1 MAENGKFLPFISGSV
16 AELSPSERRVANYVL
31 ETPQMVMRM
40 NLAILARDA
49 AVSEPT
55 VIRFCRAVG
64 CEGFSDFKIRLA
76 QSLAVGAPY
85 VHREVR
91 ADDSLED
98 LASKIFLSSIQTL
111 ADLRDRFDTAALERA
126 TIALAKARRIDCYG
140 VGLASVA
147 AIDAHQKL
155 MRLGVPSFVY
165 ADVHVQTMSAATLQ
179 PNDVAIAF
187 SYTGQIR
194 DIVRTAQ
201 VAKEQGAFV
210 IAVTRSDTELARI
223 CSMNLAVDTAE
234 DTFVYAPMT
243 TRLAHLAVIDVLATS
258 VALRRGPDVVEL
270 FRKIKDTTTDQWIV

>member
-1 MAENGKFLPFISGSV
+1 MAENVDFLPFITSQL
-16 AELSPSERRVANYVL
+16 ADLSRAERRVADYVVD
-31 ETPQMVMRM
+31 TPQLVMRM
-40 NLAILARDA
+40 NLATLARNA
-49 AVSEPT
+49 AISEPT

-91 ADDSLED
+91 ADDSLDD
-98 LASKIFLSSIQTL
+98 LASNIFLSSIQTL

-126 TIALAKARRIDCYG
+126 TVALAKARRIDCYG
-140 VGLASVA
+140 VGLAGIA
-147 AIDAHQKL
+147 ALDAHQKL

-165 ADVHVQTMSAATLQ
+165 ADAHLQTMSAATLQ

-194 DIVRTAQ
+194 DIVRTTE

-210 IAVTRSDTELARI
+210 IAVTRSDTKLARA
-223 CSMNLAVDTAE
+223 CSMTLAVDTAE

-258 VALRRGPDVVEL
+258 VAMRRGPDVVEL
-270 FRKIKDTTTDQWIV
+270 FRKIKDSTADQWIL